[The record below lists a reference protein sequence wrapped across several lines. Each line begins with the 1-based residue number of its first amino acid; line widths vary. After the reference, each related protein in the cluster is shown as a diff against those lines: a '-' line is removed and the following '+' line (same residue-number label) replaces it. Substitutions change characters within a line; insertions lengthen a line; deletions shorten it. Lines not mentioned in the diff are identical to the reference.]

1 MKLKRGEWTLLVI
14 FVVVLALIW
23 SSGGFREMF
32 TAINPALS
40 KDDVNS
46 IDMSPQNTTGNAAS
60 FQQWVWKT
68 YPNIAKYDTMI
79 PAMASNVA
87 AYGNVVMSNMQSG
100 TPALNDFYTQLST
113 ALQNPPFQTFTPQDV
128 ATSYAITDPSKD
140 TNRIYANAIYNYYF
154 GNPPT
159 PTPYVP
165 PTPPP
170 AAPPVAPP
178 PPKPSAPT
186 PAASSSTQPMT
197 LSVPSPCRPQY
208 KSIPGGSMEFKCFN

>member
-1 MKLKRGEWTLLVI
+1 MKRRGDSSWLLWGLLAVA
-14 FVVVLALIW
+14 VLAFVW
-23 SSGGFREMF
+23 YSGGMREMF

-40 KDDVNS
+40 KDDANS

-128 ATSYAITDPSKD
+128 ATSYGITDPSKD

-170 AAPPVAPP
+170 AAPAA
-178 PPKPSAPT
+178 PKPSAPT
-186 PAASSSTQPMT
+186 PATSSSTQPMT
-197 LSVPSPCRPQY
+197 VGIPAPCRPQY
-208 KSIPGGSMEFKCFN
+208 KSIPGGSMEFKCFS